1 MDTKKTKQELIN
13 TLSDEEKVAIAISV
27 IDKRIKELKDE
38 KEKARY
44 NLQLFQMHNQMIYEL
59 SSARDML
66 KE

>member
-1 MDTKKTKQELIN
+1 MDTEKTKQEFID
-13 TLSDEEKVAIAISV
+13 TLSDEEKIAIAISV
-27 IDKRIKELKDE
+27 IDKRIEELKEE
-38 KEKARY
+38 KEKTRY